1 MEIPE
6 YAQSWITQEPSTKGL
21 VSSVLKFFVTR
32 NDEPLQRHG
41 EIILKSGELTEK
53 IVVYQDGE
61 RVLLLDESDFVVSSK
76 GQNVVV
82 HVTSN
87 IGYDVVMP
95 SVDWIYRTSPTRALV
110 SDELVF
116 GIRANDGYD
125 DREAQIIIRA
135 AGKHAVVNIAQMQK
149 DAIILAKN
157 RYEFDNN
164 GGELAL
170 EVQTNVALGVEIA
183 DEYSEQLDNNK
194 F

>member
-32 NDEPLQRHG
+32 NDEPLHRHG

-53 IVVYQDGE
+53 TVVYQDGE

-95 SVDWIYRTSPTRALV
+95 SVDWIYRTSQTRAL
-110 SDELVF
+110 SPMNLSLASGPMTDMM
-116 GIRANDGYD
+116 I
-125 DREAQIIIRA
+125 
-135 AGKHAVVNIAQMQK
+135 GKPRLLFERWKACC
-149 DAIILAKN
+149 
-157 RYEFDNN
+157 
-164 GGELAL
+164 G
-170 EVQTNVALGVEIA
+170 
-183 DEYSEQLDNNK
+183 
-194 F
+194 